1 MNYKIL
7 ASGSDGNGLIIEDTI
22 LIDCGITFKKIK
34 DDYKKLKIVL
44 LTHIH
49 KDHFNKATIK
59 KLAEERPTLRF
70 ACCDWLVKDLVNC
83 GVEKKN
89 IDVVKIG
96 KIYDYRDFKIIP
108 IKLYHD
114 VSNCGYK
121 LKINR
126 NKLIYATDTNK
137 IDHIIAKNY
146 DFYFI
151 EGNYESEEE
160 LEQRKMDKLLK
171 GEYYYEDRVRE
182 THLSKVQATSWL
194 LKNMGENSKYI
205 FMHEH
210 KEKGK
215 END

>member
-22 LIDCGITFKKIK
+22 LIDCGITFKKLK

-49 KDHFNKATIK
+49 RDHFNKATIK
-59 KLAEERPTLRF
+59 RLAKERPTLRF

-89 IDVVKIG
+89 IDVLKIG
-96 KIYDYRDFKIIP
+96 KIYDYRDFKVIP

-114 VSNCGYK
+114 VPNCGYK

-171 GEYYYEDRVRE
+171 GEYYYEDRVKE
-182 THLSKVQATSWL
+182 THLSKVQATEWL
-194 LKNMGENSKYI
+194 MENMGNNSKYI
-205 FMHEH
+205 FIHEH
-210 KEKGK
+210 KEVKSVEK
-215 END
+215 